1 MNDHIRIF
9 TAGDTARILDLP
21 RRRVLFLA
29 EAGVVRPSVESEGR
43 GKRRRYSRHDLL
55 MMSVTSLLDK
65 FGVKP
70 SLMKIIID
78 ELVELDGDA
87 TVALWWQKGKLK
99 HMAITEEER
108 ILSAMAPLEKG
119 VVLMVSLAHIGGTL
133 DYKIEET
140 FRRR

>member
-78 ELVELDGDA
+78 QDKNDTEASNEVGIGLPSQLSYQPE
-87 TVALWWQKGKLK
+87 ALRCL
-99 HMAITEEER
+99 
-108 ILSAMAPLEKG
+108 
-119 VVLMVSLAHIGGTL
+119 
-133 DYKIEET
+133 
-140 FRRR
+140 